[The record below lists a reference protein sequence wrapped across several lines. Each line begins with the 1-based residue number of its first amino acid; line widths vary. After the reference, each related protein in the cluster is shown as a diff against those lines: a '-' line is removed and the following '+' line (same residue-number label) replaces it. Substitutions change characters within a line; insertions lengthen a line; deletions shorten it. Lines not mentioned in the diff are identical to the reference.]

1 MSTQANGIMEGT
13 DLSQKKEPVQ
23 RGAHARS
30 LAMTDTTKWV
40 MGLILGTLF
49 MLIAATQAR
58 ATEPLVTAE
67 WVIENLGKP
76 GIRFVDLQ
84 TPAGYGRAH
93 LPGAVN
99 SPYSQWREKKPGQ
112 GSMMRSVAYL
122 ESHLGALA
130 IETDTH
136 VVLTPLAVNASEL
149 AVATRV
155 YWTLKVLGHEKV
167 SILDGGL
174 IGLSQ
179 RKDAQFTTKPTTVT
193 PTTYKA
199 SPDMTMVP
207 DAEAVLADLNKG
219 IRFIDYRSEGE
230 FFGKS
235 GSPGTIPG
243 AVHLHYTEFVEE
255 KPGGKFL
262 SADKIKAIYEAKGI
276 TPEGPE
282 IAFCNSAHRASLSW
296 FVQSELLGN
305 KGVRLYDGSINEWA
319 TDPKYPLIVPTK

>member
-1 MSTQANGIMEGT
+1 M
-13 DLSQKKEPVQ
+13 SQKNEPVQ
-23 RGAHARS
+23 GSARARS
-30 LAMTDTTKWV
+30 LSKRNSVKLLEAMV
-40 MGLILGTLF
+40 LGTL
-49 MLIAATQAR
+49 LLLLAAIHAR
-58 ATEPLVTAE
+58 AAEPLVDAQ
-67 WVIENLGKP
+67 WVLDNLGED

-84 TPAGYGRAH
+84 TPASFGRAH

-99 SPYSQWREKKPGQ
+99 SSYSQWREKKPGQ
-112 GSMMRSVAYL
+112 GSMMRSVEYL
-122 ESHLGALA
+122 EKHLGELG
-130 IETDTH
+130 IDENTH

-179 RKDAQFTTKPTTVT
+179 RQDAKFTTKIDPVS
-193 PTTYKA
+193 PVTYKA
-199 SPDMTMVP
+199 TPDMTMAP
-207 DAEAVLADLNKG
+207 DAQAVLADLNKG
-219 IRFIDYRSEGE
+219 IRFVDYRSEGKYL
-230 FFGKS
+230 GQS

-243 AVHLHYTEFVEE
+243 ATHLHYTEFVEE

-262 SADKIKAIYEAKGI
+262 SADKITAIYEAKGI
-276 TPEGPE
+276 KPEGPE

-305 KGVRLYDGSINEWA
+305 KQVRLYDGSMNEWA
-319 TDPKYPLIVPTK
+319 VNPKYPVVVPAK